1 MVDLVDRAQELE
13 EIQRQDAIRR
23 VLDRRPP
30 AERNHPE
37 GEVRY
42 GSRGPRHLLM
52 DGTTV
57 GAQPASP
64 QSPTEE
70 GDA

>member
-23 VLDRRPP
+23 VLERRPP

-42 GSRGPRHLLM
+42 GSRGHRHLLR

-64 QSPTEE
+64 HDPKGEQE
-70 GDA
+70 